1 MTKSEKLQLGTLKI
15 PPSVLRNLKVGCVIY
30 KIRLNVFIS
39 IVQGDLKK
47 TLSSGHCFSDLCL
60 SWQFFYPNKLQIKV
74 KETQCWRADII
85 VHILFFS
92 LYLQPFSPTKLSFF
106 LKSMIS
112 GRKINILW
120 KFSFKAASLFLF
132 CSDFSFFKTER
143 FTIYDGFGKLV

>member
-1 MTKSEKLQLGTLKI
+1 MQLGTLKI
-15 PPSVLRNLKVGCVIY
+15 PPSVLRNSKVGCVIY
-30 KIRLNVFIS
+30 KIRRNVFIS

-60 SWQFFYPNKLQIKV
+60 SWKFFYPNKLQIKV

-92 LYLQPFSPTKLSFF
+92 IYLQPFSPTKLSFF
-106 LKSMIS
+106 FKKVWSQEERL
-112 GRKINILW
+112 INILW

-132 CSDFSFFKTER
+132 CSDFSFTER